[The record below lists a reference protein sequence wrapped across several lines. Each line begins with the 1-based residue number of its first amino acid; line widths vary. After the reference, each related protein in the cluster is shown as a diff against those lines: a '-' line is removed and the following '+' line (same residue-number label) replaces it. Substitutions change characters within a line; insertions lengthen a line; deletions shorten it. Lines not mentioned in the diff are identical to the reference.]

1 MNSPLKSATTECR
14 KFAPNIFNKSKCQ
27 NCFRTKDAHSAEA
40 LESNRA
46 TRKVSTCGY
55 LFVAPDWD
63 FSQAV
68 NRTRRWQR
76 RWFVLYDDGE
86 LTYSVDEHPNT
97 IPQAVIDMT
106 KVVAVSHAEELTG
119 NQFSIAITTPDK
131 VHFVKGTGRDDSKWW
146 FDVLSQFPSNMV
158 RSKNKHNACNL
169 AITKPSPTVNI
180 LSCQNQYDDHGLGTK
195 EAYRNGS
202 VDIQP
207 TQQPPEHRAN
217 GTTNSITINNR
228 EAHVPNHNGVPLCR
242 LDSGTGSGG
251 SGGGVAYMDADAL
264 AKSRSRRYLKRES
277 RGLKSQ
283 RSRSD
288 GVAKMVPGASRASEL
303 LPAEWAGER
312 GGDHHSSSLRNSSA
326 SPPPCP
332 FLHNPVY
339 LLLAE
344 PHGGAAKP
352 GAAGSRDNKNKQN
365 AAPLSAQQLLLNRW
379 QNELKGLPPSPNLL
393 HQDGGRPWRTDESS
407 RMRDGGDGGCGVP
420 HSPPCRDLPPQWN
433 VVLPPSGG
441 GSHEKHLSRGV
452 PDGCG
457 QGGTALDTTA
467 CDSKMVQ
474 HLGEAMPED
483 LFVKKGW
490 LMRLG
495 PDGEW
500 SKHWFVLRNASLTH
514 FDDPSAEDSGDP
526 SATLDLR
533 MVREVKEVDLD
544 RSYAFVITLWEAD
557 EVVLCA
563 VTAGIRTNWVQ
574 AIRQA
579 VRNRSSASVLAKDT
593 SVAPPPMVLAAVA
606 KSSAP
611 LTAVAAAATAVPPT
625 LAALEGRLP
634 IETSSSDDHS
644 EYFSIVDEDEEDVGE
659 DPSRALPPSPPLNRT
674 AISRVKERA
683 RSRSNSRSR
692 QSRRLR
698 SPQPTQ
704 GTEPVPA
711 GSSNDPDEAAHS
723 DRSSSWD
730 RTAGMDVVDSKPQE
744 TSRSATPSKAEAP
757 TATCPSTIV
766 TDTIPASARR
776 PPVSRTSRRSS
787 SLREVRT
794 KKLESRC
801 SELEDQLRAR
811 DRELGQL
818 RSAPHGSLTFLR
830 GLPHDEVL
838 QRSLEALEAFLSSS
852 VEKLCGLKERL
863 RKTAEEGI
871 ASSADGLRLIC
882 GELESLIRENSRRVG
897 ATTRALR
904 CSTALETEGKLS
916 RAAEEAWVLRRELK
930 RSQDAFDDL
939 ELRCH
944 ALKRDSKNAEE
955 MHASQLALMTAR
967 IDDLTAKLALSEK
980 AQRQLRQRLA
990 RADSKQEKRRLS
1002 LKGKEA
1008 AAAAAAAA
1016 ANPSKELEVK
1026 LAHLEH
1032 KLALLEEAFQGPVNE
1047 AASDASAPDDV
1058 ATPGTPTGRR
1068 SSLDSLSGDQ
1078 QNLLLRVQLMDQRL
1092 QSALE
1097 QPTEPLSRPRICLQT
1112 EAPDG
1117 NGVVD
1122 GWSSLSLATS
1132 VTDLRLPEHGGEALP
1147 ASYKECVESLD
1158 SRLDALLGWLY
1169 EALASLREA
1178 GVMGAFPRDLFER
1191 VGARDSSLLPN
1202 QKGRLAR
1209 NLALLRDIGLKLTA
1223 TAGFDARFSANV
1235 ATHLRETSLVLFA
1248 FEERLDHVAC
1258 SHDDLRLVGAEN
1270 YKLWDPLGDSAGAQ
1284 CCFAE
1289 QEDSR
1294 DAEALAAELA
1304 DFSSRLKS
1312 LNGAVERFSKSR
1324 HTLVL
1329 KRLSECLDVHP
1340 TSDLEPDA
1348 VQNVAEQEAVLGAVM
1363 EALSVVRTHISD
1375 SLWHTLCSTS
1385 EATSP
1390 ATSMETASLLK
1401 QLENAMRAEFLRVR
1415 SELRTSCL
1423 SELESYCSANLPRD
1437 VLGREL
1443 VPVVRDLATANCVS
1457 AVLRTYVL
1465 HIEELVKDCVRA
1477 LRQDELGSAD
1487 AGDEKTQQELFFR
1500 AAAAVE
1506 SAPQF
1511 LQSWLMHCLAEDP
1524 CENDQ
1529 FAGACVNSTADVTG
1543 ALERLNLRLREEREG
1558 HRQRVLALQDR
1569 LDATQRDCERLLKTG
1584 CATCRGLREQVRV
1597 LAQRSSEL
1605 ERAAREGSLC
1615 ERCPAQ
1621 QEQLRRL
1628 GKEHAREMAH
1638 CEASAQEELQGRMRE
1653 QEANHQ
1659 RAVQGLE
1666 AELRAAKSQLQRLQ
1680 EEQEERIGSLREL
1693 YQQKLSSTGLEAVDA
1708 EAVRLRCR
1716 PEMEQLK
1723 HLCEKG
1729 LAALEASHGR
1739 LVAQLQ
1745 ERHQAEMD
1753 RLRAERDRALQEE
1766 TKATL
1771 AALNAMQRAH
1781 QEELHREISSF
1792 KEDYAQRMRHGRDAE
1807 CLHREHQE
1815 ERELIKQEILSL
1827 SEKYSFKCLEK
1838 ASLEER
1844 LQRAGQQLQE
1854 ANYQVLDLL
1863 ARNKQ
1868 LASHLGLQILQ
1879 HEQAVSSDNSPEA
1892 LEKLL
1897 QLRDS
1902 QLVQQREENA
1912 QVLHS
1917 LQLAKTKINQLNSQC
1932 QQLSNSLRAER
1943 NAHQA
1948 ESQRLQAR
1956 LEGLVV
1962 TPTTSS
1968 ADETLVSQSCRPVP
1982 ERRSSLVVRKQVATS
1997 VPKADSHQGFS
2008 RSEPATGAQGN

>member
-1 MNSPLKSATTECR
+1 MNSSLKSSTTECR

-106 KVVAVSHAEELTG
+106 KVVAVTNAEELTG

-169 AITKPSPTVNI
+169 ALTKSSPAVNI
-180 LSCQNQYDDHGLGTK
+180 LACQNQYEERELGK
-195 EAYRNGS
+195 REPYRNGT
-202 VDIQP
+202 VETQP
-207 TQQPPEHRAN
+207 TQQPLEHRSN
-217 GTTNSITINNR
+217 GTTNSVSTNNR
-228 EAHVPNHNGVPLCR
+228 EVHVPHNGVPLCR
-242 LDSGTGSGG
+242 LDSGGSGG
-251 SGGGVAYMDADAL
+251 STVSAYSDADAL

-288 GVAKMVPGASRASEL
+288 GVAKMVPTSRASEL

-312 GGDHHSSSLRNSSA
+312 DHPRSSGG

-344 PHGGAAKP
+344 PHAKAGGGGGTKETKTNV
-352 GAAGSRDNKNKQN
+352 SM
-365 AAPLSAQQLLLNRW
+365 AQQLLLNRW
-379 QNELKGLPPSPNLL
+379 QNDIKNLPPSPNLL
-393 HQDGGRPWRTDESS
+393 HQDGRSSWRSDESS
-407 RMRDGGDGGCGVP
+407 RRDGGDGGCSVP
-420 HSPPCRDLPPQWN
+420 HSPPCRDLPQWN
-433 VVLPPSGG
+433 VVLPAGG
-441 GSHEKHLSRGV
+441 SSHEKHLSRGV

-457 QGGTALDTTA
+457 QGSGALDALA
-467 CDSKMVQ
+467 CDGGIGQLVGDS
-474 HLGEAMPED
+474 LPED

-495 PDGEW
+495 TNGEW
-500 SKHWFVLRNASLTH
+500 SKHWFVLRNASLAH
-514 FDDPSAEDSGDP
+514 FDDPSAEDSGDL

-544 RSYAFVITLWEAD
+544 RNYAFVITLWEAD
-557 EVVLCA
+557 DVVLCA

-579 VRNRSSASVLAKDT
+579 VRNRSSMSSILAKDT
-593 SVAPPPMVLAAVA
+593 VPVPGV
-606 KSSAP
+606 
-611 LTAVAAAATAVPPT
+611 AATATTATVTNTAPPSAT
-625 LAALEGRLP
+625 TGAPLLASLEGRP
-634 IETSSSDDHS
+634 PHETSSSDDHS
-644 EYFSIVDEDEEDVGE
+644 EYFSIVDEDEEDIAE
-659 DPSRALPPSPPLNRT
+659 DPSRTLPPSPPLNRT

-704 GTEPVPA
+704 GGEPT
-711 GSSNDPDEAAHS
+711 GSSNEPDEVAHS

-730 RTAGMDVVDSKPQE
+730 PAVGVDVVDSKPAD
-744 TSRSATPSKAEAP
+744 TSRSTTPSKAEP
-757 TATCPSTIV
+757 ATSTSATM
-766 TDTIPASARR
+766 TDATPASARR

-787 SLREVRT
+787 SLRELRT

-818 RSAPHGSLTFLR
+818 RSAPHGAPSFLVR
-830 GLPHDEVL
+830 GLPNDEVL
-838 QRSLEALEAFLSSS
+838 VRSLEALETFLSVS
-852 VEKLCGLKERL
+852 VEKLNVLKERL
-863 RKTAEEGI
+863 RKTAEEGVA
-871 ASSADGLRLIC
+871 ASAESLRHVW
-882 GELESLIRENSRRVG
+882 GELEALISENSRRVE

-904 CSTALETEGKLS
+904 RSAAMETEGKLA

-939 ELRCH
+939 ELRCL
-944 ALKRDSKNAEE
+944 ALKRDAKNAEE

-1016 ANPSKELEVK
+1016 ASPSKELEVK
-1026 LAHLEH
+1026 LTHLEH

-1047 AASDASAPDDV
+1047 AASDVSAPDDLT
-1058 ATPGTPTGRR
+1058 ADTPTGRR

-1078 QNLLLRVQLMDQRL
+1078 QSLLLRVQLMDQRL

-1097 QPTEPLSRPRICLQT
+1097 QPKPMARPRICLQT

-1132 VTDLRLPEHGGEALP
+1132 VTDLRLPEHGGEAPP

-1158 SRLDALLGWLY
+1158 SRLDSLLGWLH
-1169 EALASLREA
+1169 EALTSLREA
-1178 GVMGAFPRDLFER
+1178 GVMGSFPRALVDR
-1191 VGARDSSLLPN
+1191 VGTRDLRSEGDH
-1202 QKGRLAR
+1202 KERLAR
-1209 NLALLRDIGLKLTA
+1209 NLALLQDIGSKLTVA
-1223 TAGFDARFSANV
+1223 AGFNGRFFGNM

-1248 FEERLDHVAC
+1248 FEERLDQVAC
-1258 SHDDLRLVGAEN
+1258 SHDLQLVTSEN
-1270 YKLWDPLGDSAGAQ
+1270 DKSWDPLAEEALGRCQ
-1284 CCFAE
+1284 TLVE
-1289 QEDSR
+1289 QESSR
-1294 DAEALAAELA
+1294 DAEVVAAELEEL
-1304 DFSSRLKS
+1304 SSRLKS
-1312 LNGAVERFSKSR
+1312 LGGALERFNKSR
-1324 HTLVL
+1324 QMLVL
-1329 KRLSECLDVHP
+1329 QRLSECLDIHP

-1348 VQNVAEQEAVLGAVM
+1348 LQNVTEQEAVLGAVM
-1363 EALSVVRTHISD
+1363 EALAAARTHVSD
-1375 SLWHTLCSTS
+1375 SLCLSLCSTS
-1385 EATSP
+1385 GTISA
-1390 ATSMETASLLK
+1390 AAAKKASLLR
-1401 QLENAMRAEFLRVR
+1401 QLEGAMRQEFLKVR
-1415 SELRTSCL
+1415 AELRTSCL

-1437 VLGREL
+1437 VLNREL
-1443 VPVVRDLATANCVS
+1443 VPVVRDLATANFVA
-1457 AVLRTYVL
+1457 AVLRAYVP
-1465 HIEELVKDCVRA
+1465 HIEEVVRHCEKA
-1477 LRQDELGSAD
+1477 LHREGQAAASQLSD
-1487 AGDEKTQQELFFR
+1487 AAEVSEVAQELCGG
-1500 AAAAVE
+1500 AVALVE
-1506 SAPQF
+1506 GAPS
-1511 LQSWLMHCLAEDP
+1511 LLRSWLTQCLVVDRCGAELHV
-1524 CENDQ
+1524 
-1529 FAGACVNSTADVTG
+1529 ASACVNSTADVTD
-1543 ALERLNLRLREEREG
+1543 ALQRLGVRLREEREG

-1569 LDATQRDCERLLKTG
+1569 LDATQRDCERLLKSG
-1584 CATCRGLREQVRV
+1584 CATCRGLREQAKA
-1597 LAQRSSEL
+1597 LAQRTAEL
-1605 ERAAREGSLC
+1605 ERAAREGTLC
-1615 ERCPAQ
+1615 ERCPTQ

-1628 GKEHAREMAH
+1628 AKEHACELAER
-1638 CEASAQEELQGRMRE
+1638 EASAREDLQGRMRC

-1659 RAVQGLE
+1659 REVQQLE
-1666 AELRAAKSQLQRLQ
+1666 AELQAAKNQLQRLQ

-1693 YQQKLSSTGLEAVDA
+1693 YQQKLSQGLEAVDT

-1723 HLCEKG
+1723 RLCEKG

-1753 RLRAERDRALQEE
+1753 RLRAERDRALAEE

-1781 QEELHREISSF
+1781 QEELHREISNF
-1792 KEDYAQRMRHGRDAE
+1792 KEDYAQQMRHGLDTE

-1815 ERELIKQEILSL
+1815 EREHIKQEILSL
-1827 SEKYSFKCLEK
+1827 SEKYSLKCLEK

-1879 HEQAVSSDNSPEA
+1879 REQAVSADSSPEA

-1897 QLRDS
+1897 QLRES

-1943 NAHQA
+1943 TVHQA

-1956 LEGLVV
+1956 LEGLVAPSDEGV
-1962 TPTTSS
+1962 TATQPLSS
-1968 ADETLVSQSCRPVP
+1968 QLCRPVP
-1982 ERRSSLVVRKQVATS
+1982 ERRSSLVIRKQVQTPASKAESRKVFSRPESATS
-1997 VPKADSHQGFS
+1997 THS
-2008 RSEPATGAQGN
+2008 N

>member
-1 MNSPLKSATTECR
+1 MARALPAAMNTSSLKSSTTECR

-106 KVVAVSHAEELTG
+106 KVVAVAHAEELTG

-169 AITKPSPTVNI
+169 TLAKSAPSVNI
-180 LSCQNQYDDHGLGTK
+180 LSCQNQYEDRGLGNR
-195 EAYRNGS
+195 ENYRNGTI
-202 VDIQP
+202 DAQP
-207 TQQPPEHRAN
+207 TQQPLEIRSN
-217 GTTNSITINNR
+217 GTTNLVSTNNR
-228 EAHVPNHNGVPLCR
+228 EVHVPHNGVPLCR
-242 LDSGTGSGG
+242 LDSGGSN
-251 SGGGVAYMDADAL
+251 SSSSVAAYTDADAL

-288 GVAKMVPGASRASEL
+288 GVAKMVPASRASEL

-312 GGDHHSSSLRNSSA
+312 DHPRSGSSG

-344 PHGGAAKP
+344 PHAK
-352 GAAGSRDNKNKQN
+352 AAGGTKDTKTNVSM
-365 AAPLSAQQLLLNRW
+365 AQQLLLSRW
-379 QNELKGLPPSPNLL
+379 QNETKSLPPSPNLL
-393 HQDGGRPWRTDESS
+393 HQENRRSWRSDENS
-407 RMRDGGDGGCGVP
+407 RRDGGDGGCAVP
-420 HSPPCRDLPPQWN
+420 HSPPCRDVPQWN
-433 VVLPPSGG
+433 VVLPGT
-441 GSHEKHLSRGV
+441 GSSQEKHASRGV

-457 QGGTALDTTA
+457 QGSGTLDATA
-467 CDSKMVQ
+467 CDGGIGQLMGDS
-474 HLGEAMPED
+474 LPED

-500 SKHWFVLRNASLTH
+500 SKHWFVLRNTSLTH
-514 FDDPSAEDSGDP
+514 FNDPSAEDSGDP

-544 RSYAFVITLWEAD
+544 RNYAFVITLWEAD
-557 EVVLCA
+557 EVILCA

-579 VRNRSSASVLAKDT
+579 VRNRSSMSILTKDT
-593 SVAPPPMVLAAVA
+593 SAPGLVTVTSATTTAAQVVAPSSSPAPPNL
-606 KSSAP
+606 P
-611 LTAVAAAATAVPPT
+611 
-625 LAALEGRLP
+625 ALEGRP
-634 IETSSSDDHS
+634 PHETSSSDDHS
-644 EYFSIVDEDEEDVGE
+644 EYFSIVDEDEEDVVE
-659 DPSRALPPSPPLNRT
+659 DPSRTLPPSPPLNRT

-704 GTEPVPA
+704 GGEPVGA
-711 GSSNDPDEAAHS
+711 GLSHEPDEMARS

-730 RTAGMDVVDSKPQE
+730 PTVGMDVVDSKPPPD
-744 TSRSATPSKAEAP
+744 TSRSATPSKTDATTSTTVTP
-757 TATCPSTIV
+757 TDAT
-766 TDTIPASARR
+766 PASARR
-776 PPVSRTSRRSS
+776 PPVARTSRRSS
-787 SLREVRT
+787 SLRELRT

-818 RSAPHGSLTFLR
+818 RSTPHGAASFLLR
-830 GLPHDEVL
+830 GLPNDEVL
-838 QRSLEALEAFLSSS
+838 TRSLESLGTFLTAS
-852 VEKLCGLKERL
+852 VEKLSRLKEQL
-863 RKTAEEGI
+863 RKATEEG
-871 ASSADGLRLIC
+871 ATGTESLRNIW
-882 GELESLIRENSRRVG
+882 GELETLISENSRRVE

-904 CSTALETEGKLS
+904 HSATLEVEGKLA

-939 ELRCH
+939 ELRCL
-944 ALKRDSKNAEE
+944 ALKRDAKSAEE
-955 MHASQLALMTAR
+955 LHTSQLALMTAR

-1016 ANPSKELEVK
+1016 ASPSKELEVK
-1026 LAHLEH
+1026 LTHLEH

-1047 AASDASAPDDV
+1047 AASDASAPDDLS
-1058 ATPGTPTGRR
+1058 ADTPTGRR

-1078 QNLLLRVQLMDQRL
+1078 QSLLLRVQLMDQRL
-1092 QSALE
+1092 QSALD
-1097 QPTEPLSRPRICLQT
+1097 QPNHLARPRICLQT
-1112 EAPDG
+1112 EALDG
-1117 NGVVD
+1117 GGAGD

-1132 VTDLRLPEHGGEALP
+1132 VTDLRLPEHGGESPP
-1147 ASYKECVESLD
+1147 ASYRDCLDSLD
-1158 SRLDALLGWLY
+1158 ARLDSLLEWLH
-1169 EALASLREA
+1169 EALISLREA
-1178 GVMGAFPRDLFER
+1178 GVMGSFPKHLIDRIGTRDTTTEESNK
-1191 VGARDSSLLPN
+1191 D
-1202 QKGRLAR
+1202 RLVR
-1209 NLALLRDIGLKLTA
+1209 NLVLLQHIGSKLTTA
-1223 TAGFDARFSANV
+1223 AGFDAHFFGNLT
-1235 ATHLRETSLVLFA
+1235 THLRETSLVLFA
-1248 FEERLDHVAC
+1248 FEERLDQVAC
-1258 SHDDLRLVGAEN
+1258 SHDLRLVTSGN
-1270 YKLWDPLGDSAGAQ
+1270 NKSWDPLVEATGHCQLTELESPRGTEGVV
-1284 CCFAE
+1284 AE
-1289 QEDSR
+1289 VE
-1294 DAEALAAELA
+1294 EL
-1304 DFSSRLKS
+1304 SSRLKS
-1312 LNGAVERFSKSR
+1312 LGSAAERFSKSR
-1324 HTLVL
+1324 QVLVVQ
-1329 KRLSECLDVHP
+1329 RLSECLDIHP

-1348 VQNVAEQEAVLGAVM
+1348 LQNVAEQEAVLGAVM
-1363 EALSVVRTHISD
+1363 EALSVARAHVSD
-1375 SLWHTLCSTS
+1375 SLCQSLCSTS
-1385 EATSP
+1385 GTISTSS
-1390 ATSMETASLLK
+1390 ADAASLLR
-1401 QLENAMRAEFLRVR
+1401 QLEGAMRQEFLKVR
-1415 SELRTSCL
+1415 RELRASCL
-1423 SELESYCSANLPRD
+1423 AELESYCSANLPRD
-1437 VLGREL
+1437 LLNREL
-1443 VPVVRDLATANCVS
+1443 VPVVRDLATANCIS
-1457 AVLRTYVL
+1457 AVLRAYVS
-1465 HIEELVKDCVRA
+1465 HVEEVVRQCTRA
-1477 LRQDELGSAD
+1477 LRQDEQAAASPSAD
-1487 AGDEKTQQELFFR
+1487 DAVTEKTVQELCNR
-1500 AAAAVE
+1500 AAAVAE
-1506 SAPQF
+1506 GAPS
-1511 LQSWLMHCLAEDP
+1511 LLRSWLTQCLAE
-1524 CENDQ
+1524 EELHGHELG
-1529 FAGACVNSTADVTG
+1529 AGVACVNSTTDVTD
-1543 ALERLNLRLREEREG
+1543 ALERLSVRLREEREG

-1569 LDATQRDCERLLKTG
+1569 LDATQRDCERLLKAG
-1584 CATCRGLREQVRV
+1584 CATCRGLREQTKA
-1597 LAQRSSEL
+1597 LAQRATEL
-1605 ERAAREGSLC
+1605 ERAARDGTLC

-1621 QEQLRRL
+1621 QEQLRHL
-1628 GKEHAREMAH
+1628 AKEHSRELAEH
-1638 CEASAQEELQGRMRE
+1638 EASAREEFQGRFRC

-1659 RAVQGLE
+1659 REVQRLE
-1666 AELRAAKSQLQRLQ
+1666 AELQAAKNQLQRLQ

-1693 YQQKLSSTGLEAVDA
+1693 YQQKLSQGLELVDA
-1708 EAVRLRCR
+1708 EAVRQRCR

-1729 LAALEASHGR
+1729 LAALEASHGH

-1745 ERHQAEMD
+1745 ERHQAEIE
-1753 RLRAERDRALQEE
+1753 RLRAERDRALAEE

-1781 QEELHREISSF
+1781 QEELHREISNF
-1792 KEDYAQRMRHGRDAE
+1792 KEDYAQQMRHGRDTE
-1807 CLHREHQE
+1807 CLQREHQE
-1815 ERELIKQEILSL
+1815 EREHIKQEILSL
-1827 SEKYSFKCLEK
+1827 SEKYSLKCLEK

-1844 LQRAGQQLQE
+1844 LQRAGLQLQE

-1879 HEQAVSSDNSPEA
+1879 REQAVPSDNSPEA

-1912 QVLHS
+1912 QILHS

-1932 QQLSNSLRAER
+1932 QQLSSSLRAER
-1943 NAHQA
+1943 SAHQA
-1948 ESQRLQAR
+1948 EAQRLQAR
-1956 LEGLVV
+1956 LEGMVA
-1962 TPTTSS
+1962 PS
-1968 ADETLVSQSCRPVP
+1968 DEGVASQSMSQQCRPVP
-1982 ERRSSLVVRKQVATS
+1982 ERRSSLVIRKQAQA
-1997 VPKADSHQGFS
+1997 PMAKGDSHKSFS
-2008 RSEPATGAQGN
+2008 RPEATTSTHSS

>member
-1 MNSPLKSATTECR
+1 MNTSLKSSTTECR

-106 KVVAVSHAEELTG
+106 KVVAVAHAEELTG

-158 RSKNKHNACNL
+158 RNKNKHNACNL
-169 AITKPSPTVNI
+169 ALAKSAPSVNI
-180 LSCQNQYDDHGLGTK
+180 LSCQKQYEDHGLGNR
-195 EAYRNGS
+195 ENYRNGS
-202 VDIQP
+202 IDAQP
-207 TQQPPEHRAN
+207 TQQSLEIRSN
-217 GTTNSITINNR
+217 GTTNSVSTNNR
-228 EAHVPNHNGVPLCR
+228 EAHVPHNGVPLCR
-242 LDSGTGSGG
+242 LDSGGSN
-251 SGGGVAYMDADAL
+251 SSSSVAAYTDADAL

-288 GVAKMVPGASRASEL
+288 GVAKMVPASRASEL

-312 GGDHHSSSLRNSSA
+312 DHPRSGSSG

-344 PHGGAAKP
+344 PHAKATS
-352 GAAGSRDNKNKQN
+352 GTKETKTNVSM
-365 AAPLSAQQLLLNRW
+365 AQQLLLSRW
-379 QNELKGLPPSPNLL
+379 QNDAKGLPPSPNLL
-393 HQDGGRPWRTDESS
+393 HQENHRSWRTDESS
-407 RMRDGGDGGCGVP
+407 RRDGGDGGCAVP
-420 HSPPCRDLPPQWN
+420 HSPPCRDLPQWN
-433 VVLPPSGG
+433 VVLPGSGT
-441 GSHEKHLSRGV
+441 SHEKHASRGV

-457 QGGTALDTTA
+457 QGSGTLDAPA
-467 CDSKMVQ
+467 CDGGIGQLMGDS
-474 HLGEAMPED
+474 LPED

-495 PDGEW
+495 SDGEW
-500 SKHWFVLRNASLTH
+500 SKHWFVLRNTSLTH
-514 FDDPSAEDSGDP
+514 FNDPSAEDSGDP

-533 MVREVKEVDLD
+533 LVQEVKEVDLD
-544 RSYAFVITLWEAD
+544 RNYAFVIVLWEAE
-557 EVVLCA
+557 EVILCA

-579 VRNRSSASVLAKDT
+579 VRNRSSMSILSKDT
-593 SVAPPPMVLAAVA
+593 SVPALGTSTVA
-606 KSSAP
+606 TP
-611 LTAVAAAATAVPPT
+611 TAVAQVVSSSPAPPT
-625 LAALEGRLP
+625 LAALEGRP
-634 IETSSSDDHS
+634 PHETSSSDDHS
-644 EYFSIVDEDEEDVGE
+644 EYFSIVDEDEEDVVE
-659 DPSRALPPSPPLNRT
+659 DPSRTLPPSPPLNRT

-704 GTEPVPA
+704 GGEPA
-711 GSSNDPDEAAHS
+711 GAGLSQEPEETAHS

-730 RTAGMDVVDSKPQE
+730 PTVGIDVVDSKPPLD
-744 TSRSATPSKAEAP
+744 TSRSATPSK
-757 TATCPSTIV
+757 TDATTSTSV
-766 TDTIPASARR
+766 TLTDATPASARR
-776 PPVSRTSRRSS
+776 PPVARTSRRSS
-787 SLREVRT
+787 SLRELRT

-818 RSAPHGSLTFLR
+818 RSTPHGAASFLLR
-830 GLPHDEVL
+830 GLPNDEVL
-838 QRSLEALEAFLSSS
+838 TRSLENLETFLTASI
-852 VEKLCGLKERL
+852 EKLSRLKEQL
-863 RKTAEEGI
+863 RKTAEEG
-871 ASSADGLRLIC
+871 ATGGESLRNIW
-882 GELESLIRENSRRVG
+882 GELESLISENSRRVE

-904 CSTALETEGKLS
+904 NSATLEVEGKLA

-939 ELRCH
+939 ELRCL
-944 ALKRDSKNAEE
+944 ALKRDAKNTEE
-955 MHASQLALMTAR
+955 LHASQLALMTAR

-1016 ANPSKELEVK
+1016 ASPSKELEVK
-1026 LAHLEH
+1026 LTHLEH

-1047 AASDASAPDDV
+1047 AASDASAPDDLN
-1058 ATPGTPTGRR
+1058 ADTPTGRR

-1078 QNLLLRVQLMDQRL
+1078 QSLLLRVQLMDQRL
-1092 QSALE
+1092 QSALD
-1097 QPTEPLSRPRICLQT
+1097 QPKTLARPRICLQT
-1112 EAPDG
+1112 EALDG
-1117 NGVVD
+1117 GGAGD

-1132 VTDLRLPEHGGEALP
+1132 VTDLRLPEHGGESPP
-1147 ASYKECVESLD
+1147 ASYRECLDSLD
-1158 SRLDALLGWLY
+1158 ARLDSLLEWLH
-1169 EALASLREA
+1169 EALTSLRES
-1178 GVMGAFPRDLFER
+1178 GVMGSFPKHLVDRIGIRDTTSED
-1191 VGARDSSLLPN
+1191 GNKDH
-1202 QKGRLAR
+1202 LAR
-1209 NLALLRDIGLKLTA
+1209 NLLLLKDVGSKLTA
-1223 TAGFDARFSANV
+1223 AAGFQIHFFGNL
-1235 ATHLRETSLVLFA
+1235 ATHLRETSLILFSL
-1248 FEERLDHVAC
+1248 EERFDQAAC
-1258 SHDDLRLVGAEN
+1258 SHDLRLVTSGSN
-1270 YKLWDPLGDSAGAQ
+1270 KSWDPLG
-1284 CCFAE
+1284 
-1289 QEDSR
+1289 
-1294 DAEALAAELA
+1294 EASGHCQLAELEGSHSGGEA
-1304 DFSSRLKS
+1304 VATEVEELSSRLKS
-1312 LNGAVERFSKSR
+1312 LGSAAERFNKSR
-1324 HTLVL
+1324 RILVVQ
-1329 KRLSECLDVHP
+1329 RLSECLDIHP

-1348 VQNVAEQEAVLGAVM
+1348 LQNVAEQEAVLGAVM
-1363 EALSVVRTHISD
+1363 EALSAARAHVSD
-1375 SLWHTLCSTS
+1375 TLCQSLCLYSGTISTS
-1385 EATSP
+1385 LADAP
-1390 ATSMETASLLK
+1390 SLLR
-1401 QLENAMRAEFLRVR
+1401 QLEGAMRQEFLKVR
-1415 SELRTSCL
+1415 GELRASCL
-1423 SELESYCSANLPRD
+1423 AELESYCSANLPRD
-1437 VLGREL
+1437 VLDREL

-1457 AVLRTYVL
+1457 AVLRAYVS
-1465 HIEELVKDCVRA
+1465 HVEEVVRQCTRA
-1477 LRQDELGSAD
+1477 LHRDEQAAAAALPSAD
-1487 AGDEKTQQELFFR
+1487 DAEAEKTVQELCDR
-1500 AAAAVE
+1500 AAAAAE
-1506 SAPQF
+1506 GAPS
-1511 LQSWLMHCLAEDP
+1511 LLRNWLTQCLAEEDP
-1524 CENDQ
+1524 RGDQ
-1529 FAGACVNSTADVTG
+1529 LGAGVACVNSTADVTD
-1543 ALERLNLRLREEREG
+1543 ALERLSVRLREEREG

-1569 LDATQRDCERLLKTG
+1569 LDATQRDCERLLKSG
-1584 CATCRGLREQVRV
+1584 CATCRGLREQTKA
-1597 LAQRSSEL
+1597 LAQRATEL
-1605 ERAAREGSLC
+1605 ERAARDGTLC
-1615 ERCPAQ
+1615 ERCPVQ

-1628 GKEHAREMAH
+1628 AKEHSRELAEH
-1638 CEASAQEELQGRMRE
+1638 EASAREEFQDHIRC

-1659 RAVQGLE
+1659 REVQRLE
-1666 AELRAAKSQLQRLQ
+1666 AELKAAKNQLQRLQ

-1693 YQQKLSSTGLEAVDA
+1693 YQQKLSQGLEVVDA
-1708 EAVRLRCR
+1708 EAVRQRCR

-1723 HLCEKG
+1723 RLCEKG

-1745 ERHQAEMD
+1745 ERHQAEIE
-1753 RLRAERDRALQEE
+1753 RLRAERDRALAEE

-1781 QEELHREISSF
+1781 QEELHREISNF
-1792 KEDYAQRMRHGRDAE
+1792 KEDYAQQMRHGRDTE
-1807 CLHREHQE
+1807 CLQREHQE
-1815 ERELIKQEILSL
+1815 EREHIKQEILSL
-1827 SEKYSFKCLEK
+1827 SEKYSLKCLEK

-1879 HEQAVSSDNSPEA
+1879 REQAVPSDNSTEA

-1912 QVLHS
+1912 QILHS

-1932 QQLSNSLRAER
+1932 QQLSSSLRAER
-1943 NAHQA
+1943 SAHQA
-1948 ESQRLQAR
+1948 EAQRLQSR
-1956 LEGLVV
+1956 LDGLVA
-1962 TPTTSS
+1962 PSDDG
-1968 ADETLVSQSCRPVP
+1968 AASQSTLQQCRPVP
-1982 ERRSSLVVRKQVATS
+1982 ERRSSLVIRKQAQAPLAKS
-1997 VPKADSHQGFS
+1997 DSHKSFG
-2008 RSEPATGAQGN
+2008 RPEATTSAHSS